1 LAPCTRSSSLSALN
15 THAAAMAHY
24 LIPRQLPEA
33 DSADIDYSS
42 NAPKILAIT
51 GTLTGLSCLLVV
63 LRCYVRIFVLRR
75 FYIEDYIMV
84 FCGVSALAIDEFAI
98 VHPHAHILV
107 D

>member
-1 LAPCTRSSSLSALN
+1 MSQL
-15 THAAAMAHY
+15 
-24 LIPRQLPEA
+24 LIPRQLSEA

-84 FCGVSALAIDEFAI
+84 VCGVSTLAVEEFAI
-98 VHPHAHILV
+98 LHPHAHILV
-107 D
+107 Y